1 MLGSKVSGLFP
12 QSFFQMFTERLLQT
26 GQYLEDL
33 HVETVPPLR
42 TDSSEPAG
50 WATVTV
56 GDPCPGGG
64 CGAGVASEQDSTRD
78 PGSGGCPAG
87 APLLS
92 QTAPADTSGTGG
104 AWWHAK
110 AAWLRG
116 SLCRWSCPRLT
127 LPPNSR
133 VRRGESRARGA
144 VRGRNC
150 CSETESE
157 TGGRQQTEGAGEG
170 AGPRLPFRELSL
182 PYPATCPKRLGP
194 PGRRGAPHPA
204 HVWLWFTEAA
214 PSPAPRKWI
223 PGPQHHQVKAPDCG
237 RQVTPRGT
245 RVAER

>member
-42 TDSSEPAG
+42 TDSPEPAG

-104 AWWHAK
+104 AWRHAK
-110 AAWLRG
+110 AARLRG

-133 VRRGESRARGA
+133 VRRGESRAGA
-144 VRGRNC
+144 LSGGGITAARARPED
-150 CSETESE
+150 SADR
-157 TGGRQQTEGAGEG
+157 GGR
-170 AGPRLPFRELSL
+170 
-182 PYPATCPKRLGP
+182 
-194 PGRRGAPHPA
+194 RRRWA
-204 HVWLWFTEAA
+204 
-214 PSPAPRKWI
+214 
-223 PGPQHHQVKAPDCG
+223 KAPLL
-237 RQVTPRGT
+237 
-245 RVAER
+245 

>member
-42 TDSSEPAG
+42 TDSPEPAG

-92 QTAPADTSGTGG
+92 QTAPADTRAPGVRRCTRRQPGCEEACAGG
-104 AWWHAK
+104 A
-110 AAWLRG
+110 
-116 SLCRWSCPRLT
+116 
-127 LPPNSR
+127 
-133 VRRGESRARGA
+133 V
-144 VRGRNC
+144 
-150 CSETESE
+150 
-157 TGGRQQTEGAGEG
+157 
-170 AGPRLPFRELSL
+170 
-182 PYPATCPKRLGP
+182 PA
-194 PGRRGAPHPA
+194 
-204 HVWLWFTEAA
+204 
-214 PSPAPRKWI
+214 
-223 PGPQHHQVKAPDCG
+223 
-237 RQVTPRGT
+237 
-245 RVAER
+245 